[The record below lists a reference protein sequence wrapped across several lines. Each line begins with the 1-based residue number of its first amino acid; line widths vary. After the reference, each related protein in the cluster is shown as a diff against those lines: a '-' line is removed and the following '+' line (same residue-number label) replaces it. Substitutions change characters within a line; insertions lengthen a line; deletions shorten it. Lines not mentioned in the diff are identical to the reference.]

1 MSSFRFRRAR
11 GSSHRGRDDHPV
23 LLTRVDER
31 AARAARAI
39 DEMSAPAPA
48 DEGRAWARI
57 EAGLAG
63 PHSRPGQQVRA
74 GSWRRNVGFVAAG
87 ALVAAIAFALFW
99 PRASTLSEQSGDL
112 RAPPAIPPA
121 ARPPVPPVG
130 EAPRVATA
138 DIEAPPGERPEPAP
152 LATGVSVLSPGVRA
166 RMSRGGRA
174 TYFPATKTTTKTTTP
189 TTTKLTT
196 GASPYLLLEKGTVEI
211 ENGAVTRPDARAA
224 EGPLEVRVAGW
235 QLRGGG
241 RFKVA
246 THGRRVDVTVEEG
259 EVTVWSSVRIVA
271 RVVAGERWASA
282 PEAMAT
288 LPADTTSAAP
298 SDASSHAASEPRDCL
313 RLARDGVTAAAIACL
328 ESQSGDPGLTGELA
342 LLELARIRRDVKGD
356 LAGAERL
363 LAEHEKRFPHSGLA
377 TEARTGRIELLLR
390 LDRPAEALAQA
401 QHLADAEAI
410 YWRAVS
416 LAALGR
422 RGEARDAFD
431 EYLRRPDVQR
441 RREARRARD
450 ELGP

>member
-1 MSSFRFRRAR
+1 MSPFSFRRAR
-11 GSSHRGRDDHPV
+11 GSSHRDREDHPV

-39 DEMSAPAPA
+39 DEMSAAAPA
-48 DEGRAWARI
+48 DEARAWARI
-57 EAGLAG
+57 EAGLDR
-63 PHSRPGQQVRA
+63 RPGQRRRA
-74 GSWRRNVGFVAAG
+74 GSWLRNVGFVAAG
-87 ALVAAIAFALFW
+87 ALVAAIAVALFW
-99 PRASTLSEQSGDL
+99 PRASTLREHSGDL
-112 RAPPAIPPA
+112 RAHPAPAIPR
-121 ARPPVPPVG
+121 ARPPMPPVG
-130 EAPRVATA
+130 EAPRVAAA
-138 DIEAPPGERPEPAP
+138 DIDAPPGERPEPAP
-152 LATGVSVLSPGVRA
+152 LATGASVLSPGVRA

-174 TYFPATKTTTKTTTP
+174 TYFPATKTTKTP
-189 TTTKLTT
+189 TA
-196 GASPYLLLEKGTVEI
+196 GASPYLLLERGSVEI
-211 ENGAVTRPDARAA
+211 ENRAVTRTGARAA
-224 EGPLEVRVAGW
+224 DGPLEVRVAGW

-246 THGRRVDVTVEEG
+246 THGRRVDVAVEEG

-271 RVVAGERWASA
+271 RVVAGEHWASA

-288 LPADTTSAAP
+288 LPADTTPAAP
-298 SDASSHAASEPRDCL
+298 SDASSHASSHASSEPRDCL

-328 ESQSGDPGLTGELA
+328 ESQSSDPGLTGELA

-363 LAEHEKRFPHSGLA
+363 LAEHEKRFPHSGLS

-390 LDRPAEALAQA
+390 LDRSAEALAQA

>member
-1 MSSFRFRRAR
+1 MSPFRFRRAH
-11 GSSHRGRDDHPV
+11 GSSHPGREEHPV

-31 AARAARAI
+31 AACAARAI
-39 DEMSAPAPA
+39 DEMSAAAPA
-48 DEGRAWARI
+48 DEARAWARI
-57 EAGLAG
+57 EAGLDRG
-63 PHSRPGQQVRA
+63 SGQRGRA
-74 GSWRRNVGFVAAG
+74 GSWLRNVGFVAAG
-87 ALVAAIAFALFW
+87 ALVAAIALAVFW
-99 PRASTLSEQSGDL
+99 PRASTLGEQSGDL
-112 RAPPAIPPA
+112 RAHPAAAPA
-121 ARPPVPPVG
+121 ARPATPPVG
-130 EAPRVATA
+130 EAPRVAAA
-138 DIEAPPGERPEPAP
+138 DIETPPGERPEPAP
-152 LATGVSVLSPGVRA
+152 LAVGVSVLSPGVRA

-174 TYFPATKTTTKTTTP
+174 TYFPATKTTTKLTTP
-189 TTTKLTT
+189 
-196 GASPYLLLEKGTVEI
+196 ARPYLLLEKGSVEI
-211 ENGAVTRPDARAA
+211 ENGAVVRTDARAA
-224 EGPLEVRVAGW
+224 DGPLEVRVAGW

-246 THGRRVDVTVEEG
+246 THGRRVDVAVEEG

-271 RVVAGERWASA
+271 RVVAGEHWASA

-288 LPADTTSAAP
+288 LPADATPAAA
-298 SDASSHAASEPRDCL
+298 SDASSHAPSEPRDCL

-328 ESQSGDPGLTGELA
+328 ESQSSDPGLTGELA

-356 LAGAERL
+356 LSGAERL
-363 LAEHEKRFPHSGLA
+363 LAEHEKRFPHSGLS

-390 LDRPAEALAQA
+390 LDRSAEALAQA